1 MPDGTPI
8 IDNKALI
15 KPIDVPDGK
24 FAAPSASENNFH
36 NIIHQEIILDG
47 QRRDVELIHQLRSG
61 DCVPAA
67 FVNTCSVE
75 LGGKLPMTINEVR
88 SAAIRMRSEHGE
100 DFRDIAF
107 ANEPL
112 SYKDTVRLFSSIH
125 GQEPKQEDILT
136 IEGRL
141 NNVKRQTKAVDI
153 LEYLDTYESGLMVTG
168 LQEHCRAV
176 KKLQGDNYAVIDPMN
191 SRGLST
197 MNTEQM
203 VVFLGG
209 LMANRP
215 PVSNFFFFVR
225 K

>member
-8 IDNKALI
+8 IDNKPAI
-15 KPIDVPDGK
+15 KPISVPEGK
-24 FAAPSASENNFH
+24 LAAPTTSENNFH
-36 NIIHQEIILDG
+36 NIIH
-47 QRRDVELIHQLRSG
+47 RDVIIDGRQRNIELIHQLRSG
-61 DCVPAA
+61 DCVPSA
-67 FVNTCSVE
+67 FVNTCSIE
-75 LGGKLPMTINEVR
+75 LDGKLPMTINEVR
-88 SAAIRMRSEHGE
+88 SSAIRMRREQGE
-100 DFRDIAF
+100 EFRDIAF
-107 ANEPL
+107 ANAPL

-141 NNVKRQTKAVDI
+141 SNVTRQTKAVDI
-153 LEYLDTYESGLMVTG
+153 LEYLDTYPSGLMVTG

-191 SRGLST
+191 PQGLSS

-215 PVSNFFFFVR
+215 PDSNFFFFVR